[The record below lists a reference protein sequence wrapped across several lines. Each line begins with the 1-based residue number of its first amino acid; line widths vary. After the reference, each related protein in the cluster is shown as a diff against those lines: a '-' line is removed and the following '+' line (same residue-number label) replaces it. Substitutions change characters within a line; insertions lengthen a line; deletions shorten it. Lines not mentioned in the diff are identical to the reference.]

1 MRKGKGSG
9 KKAVAM
15 TAAAAMALSMLGG
28 CGTGGEKA
36 EDGGTSTSG
45 EDAFQF
51 ESVSD
56 VKFPLKE
63 KLTLDVFV
71 YATTTGGGTYQDNY
85 VTDWI
90 EEKTNIHLN
99 FVYDVDG
106 DDAKT
111 KLNLVMT
118 DPDSMPDIFWAT
130 NWTKSEVLGYGKQG
144 LLLPLNEYLKD
155 APNWNALNEASPG
168 REKDITMTDGN
179 IYTYG
184 DDNECFHCLYQNR
197 MWIYKPWV
205 EQLNGGKMPE
215 TIEELYDYMVKI
227 KTQDPNGNGKNDEIP
242 MSGYLGGWSTDPTV
256 WMLNSFLQ
264 CNNPLSNTNPT
275 IGAGLVIN
283 DGKIEYS
290 VMKDEYKEGLEFINK
305 LYQEGLL
312 DPQTFTQD
320 DKQFQSALTGGDPL
334 IGLAPG
340 GTIMAEGDKLAAHQE
355 GKWQDWEILA
365 PVEGPDGV
373 RLAAKGVTSYFGS
386 AVGSISANCKYPEIA
401 VALFDF
407 LASEEATNVQTY
419 GPEGYGWQWTEE
431 GTALDDGTPKYES
444 LGMADADEF
453 DWIGNGFEK
462 EYANK
467 NYVSDAMFRC
477 STKDFRGAL
486 KVDDPE
492 LDGEYILQKAAEL
505 YEQYSPSDENIVPNV
520 AFSDADAQQ
529 LSQYT
534 LTIGGYVNQAAVQFI
549 TGELNIEK
557 DWDTYLQKLES
568 MGVEDYLSMYQKA
581 YEEYMNN

>member
-1 MRKGKGSG
+1 MRKGKESG
-9 KKAVAM
+9 KKIVAM
-15 TAAAAMALSMLGG
+15 TAAAVMAISMLGG
-28 CGTGGEKA
+28 CGTGGENP
-36 EDGGTSTSG
+36 EVGGTSTSG

-51 ESVSD
+51 DSVSD

-118 DPDSMPDIFWAT
+118 DPDSMPDIFLAT
-130 NWTKSEVLGYGKQG
+130 NWTKSEVLAYGKQG
-144 LLLPLNEYLKD
+144 LLIPLNEYLKD

-205 EQLNGGKMPE
+205 EKLNGGKMPE
-215 TIEELYDYMVKI
+215 TTEELYEYMKKI

-242 MSGYLGGWSTDPTV
+242 MSGYLEGWSTDPTV
-256 WMLNSFLQ
+256 WLMNSYIQ
-264 CNNPLSNTNPT
+264 CNNPMSNTNPT
-275 IGAGLVIN
+275 IGAGLTVQN
-283 DGKIEYS
+283 GKIQYS
-290 VMKDEYKEGLEFINK
+290 VMQEEYKKGLEYINK

-320 DKQFQSALTGGDPL
+320 NKQFQAALDSEEPV
-334 IGLAPG
+334 IGLFPG
-340 GTIMAEGDKLAAHQE
+340 GACWAGNTELLAHE
-355 GKWQDWEILA
+355 DGEWQNWEVLA

-373 RLAAKGVTSYFGS
+373 RLAAKGITSYFGS
-386 AVGSISANCKYPEIA
+386 AIGSISANCEYPEIA

-407 LASEEATNVQTY
+407 LATQEANNVQNF

-431 GTALDDGTPKYES
+431 GTSLNGGTPKFES
-444 LGMADADEF
+444 LVILDDF

-462 EYANK
+462 EYEKWTYAQ
-467 NYVSDAMFRC
+467 DASIR
-477 STKDFRGAL
+477 SATKAHRDSQKIAQ
-486 KVDDPE
+486 PE
-492 LDGEYILQKAAEL
+492 CDQEYMLQKAAEI
-505 YEQYSPSDENIVPNV
+505 YDQYSPAEESLVPNV
-520 AFSDADAQQ
+520 AFSDEDAQKI
-529 LSQYT
+529 SQYT

-549 TGELNIEK
+549 TGELSIEK
-557 DWDTYLQKLES
+557 DWETYLRKLED
-568 MGVEDYLSMYQKA
+568 MGVEDYISMYQKA
-581 YEEYMNN
+581 YDEYMAN